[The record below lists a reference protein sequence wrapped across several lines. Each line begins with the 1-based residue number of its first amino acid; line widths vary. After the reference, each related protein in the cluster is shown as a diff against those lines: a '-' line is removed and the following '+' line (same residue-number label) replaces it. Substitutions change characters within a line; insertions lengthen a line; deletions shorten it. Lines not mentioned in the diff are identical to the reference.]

1 MSGYQG
7 QQKLVSQ
14 KGGFS
19 GQSSGTVQSHR
30 SGHRG
35 STFPH
40 RHSSGTTTT
49 CSVCGRFHS
58 GTCFNDVR
66 ECFQC
71 GQKGHIKKNFLV
83 PTTQPSSSHASA
95 PAALAS
101 SHTPA
106 APV

>member
-1 MSGYQG
+1 LSGYQG
-7 QQKLVSQ
+7 QQKSVSQ

-19 GQSSGTVQSHR
+19 GQSSGIVQSHR
-30 SGHRG
+30 SGYRGSTG

-40 RHSSGTTTT
+40 RYSSGTTTA

-71 GQKGHIKKNFLV
+71 GQRGHIKKNC
-83 PTTQPSSSHASA
+83 PTTQPSSSHAST
-95 PAALAS
+95 PTTLATS
-101 SHTPA
+101 
-106 APV
+106 